1 MRLDTKAINKF
12 ANKKG
17 NQVMAVMEAIGCVFG
32 GGKNTGIITSL
43 SAVVLPTIGFAIH
56 EKAQKSEQKEK
67 DRLYKEA
74 ILKQDGE
81 IKALKIQADIC
92 NKRQVYYE
100 EMMDATL
107 YRRRENNS
115 DEQV

>member
-1 MRLDTKAINKF
+1 MRLDTKTINKF
-12 ANKKG
+12 ANTKG
-17 NQVMAVMEAIGCVFG
+17 NQVMAAMEAIGCIFG
-32 GGKNTGIITSL
+32 GDKNTGIIISL
-43 SAVVLPTIGFAIH
+43 SAVFFPIISFAMH
-56 EKAQKSEQKEK
+56 EAVQKSDQKEK

-92 NKRQVYYE
+92 NNRQAYCE
-100 EMMDATL
+100 EVMASVL
-107 YRRRENNS
+107 NRRRENDS